1 MFFLRLGQVA
11 ANDPR
16 YYSRRNVTGT
26 ITDSVALSEGIPQAG
41 TITTESQ
48 PNIIPQGLDP
58 SEQHPEDVTVKYPVK
73 SVQIICKSIEKQRQ
87 YRFAEHSRTVF
98 QTFDNDTTL

>member
-58 SEQHPEDVTVKYPVK
+58 SEQHPEDMTVKCPVK
-73 SVQIICKSIEKQRQ
+73 SVQIICKSIE
-87 YRFAEHSRTVF
+87 
-98 QTFDNDTTL
+98 